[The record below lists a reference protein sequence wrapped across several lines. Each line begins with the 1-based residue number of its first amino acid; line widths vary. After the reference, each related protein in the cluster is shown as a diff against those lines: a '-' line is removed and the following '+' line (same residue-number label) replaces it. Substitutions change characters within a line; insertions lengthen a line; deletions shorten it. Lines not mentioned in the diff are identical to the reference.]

1 MGKAVITSYM
11 FHVGHTST
19 YYLAMC
25 VSHHLAR
32 IVKLTSLRR
41 LSFSSPHADEQQKGA
56 GRPIRAGDRSF
67 GLWLL
72 RCTPTVVAP
81 HLSHHAGVARTAA
94 AVATKLLIPLHR
106 THECCPEASVSIQPA
121 RQVDAVAGERRP
133 TCVVQLLALW
143 AEVFCTCFRSRR
155 PARSGDRHPTCTTS
169 FTDVGNS
176 SIFYSDILFLAC
188 RSAISGFPNGDG
200 SFRFEPNSN
209 TTRGQF
215 AKIAVLGFGL
225 ASYTPTT
232 PTFGD
237 VVASSVFYPY
247 VEAAYRVGAIT
258 GLSAAQCAVLGLVA
272 PCYGPNVAISRVEAA
287 VIVQRIS
294 NYPPFVPAGPSFS
307 DVPAAA
313 FGYAAVEALANRSII
328 AGAACGSSRCFRP
341 NAAIRRGELSK
352 VVRRAISVLP

>member
-1 MGKAVITSYM
+1 M

-19 YYLAMC
+19 YYLAKC

-215 AKIAVLGFGL
+215 AKTATLSFTL
-225 ASYTPTT
+225 PAFTPTT
-232 PTFGD
+232 PTFSD
-237 VVASSVFYPY
+237 VPISNVFYQF
-247 VEAAYRVGAIT
+247 VEAAAHAGAIT
-258 GLSAAQCAVLGLVA
+258 GFSDGTFR
-272 PCYGPNVAISRVEAA
+272 PNDNVTRVQVAIITLRTCGYVASTPASPTFVG
-287 VIVQRIS
+287 VPTS
-294 NYPPFVPAGPSFS
+294 NFAYTAIETLVG
-307 DVPAAA
+307 
-313 FGYAAVEALANRSII
+313 RQII
-328 AGAACGSSRCFRP
+328 NGAACSSGSGLSFRP
-341 NAAIRRGELSK
+341 DDNFRRDELSK
-352 VVRRAISVLP
+352 VVRRAIESQP